1 MHLYNLDRKKKC
13 WGKWQE
19 KKVWQATQFRDTNA
33 INDGVAMALNSTV
46 RRYRVRKTKLKF
58 LLHGRIASRWVFLP
72 GASNSAP
79 GFSAKRAPYFELVRT
94 TTMAAESR
102 TTTWPRERLAERLAT
117 MNKPSVDHVRAVINA
132 LYDESNPTGKE
143 KASEWLQELQRSV
156 SMHAKFEIW
165 SLSFDTLDQNFRSF
179 FVRFPFS
186 LI

>member
-1 MHLYNLDRKKKC
+1 MTRKESVAGNSVQRNKRH
-13 WGKWQE
+13 KWWCGYDFEFNRE
-19 KKVWQATQFRDTNA
+19 KVFYT
-33 INDGVAMALNSTV
+33 
-46 RRYRVRKTKLKF
+46 RVRKTKLKF
-58 LLHGRIASRWVFLP
+58 LLHDHIASRWVFLP

>member
-1 MHLYNLDRKKKC
+1 M
-13 WGKWQE
+13 
-19 KKVWQATQFRDTNA
+19 WQATQFRDTNA

-46 RRYRVRKTKLKF
+46 RRYFRPELERRSLNFSYMTKLPAAEF
-58 LLHGRIASRWVFLP
+58 FWP

-156 SMHAKFEIW
+156 SMHAKFEIEIW

>member
-1 MHLYNLDRKKKC
+1 M
-13 WGKWQE
+13 
-19 KKVWQATQFRDTNA
+19 WQATQFRDTNA

-46 RRYRVRKTKLKF
+46 RRYWPELERRSLNFSYMTILRAAEF
-58 LLHGRIASRWVFLP
+58 FLP

-79 GFSAKRAPYFELVRT
+79 GISAKRAPYFELVRT